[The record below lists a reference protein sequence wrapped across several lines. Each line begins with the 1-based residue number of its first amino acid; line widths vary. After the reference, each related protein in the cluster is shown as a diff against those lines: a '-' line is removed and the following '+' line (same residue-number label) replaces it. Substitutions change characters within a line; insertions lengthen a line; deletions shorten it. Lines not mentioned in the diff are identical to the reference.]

1 MEEKEELMRAAM
13 KEFHDKLSES
23 DGLVNG
29 IKYKQDLNLEIQI
42 RIDYLNDEF
51 DAELVEREMTKY
63 KDQTGNFI
71 EDIGD
76 ERVWNTI
83 LSNLRSGNI

>member
-29 IKYKQDLNLEIQI
+29 IKYKQDLDLEIQI

-51 DAELVEREMTKY
+51 DADLVEREMTKY

>member
-29 IKYKQDLNLEIQI
+29 IKYKQDLDLEIQI

-51 DAELVEREMTKY
+51 DAELVEMEMTKY

>member
-63 KDQTGNFI
+63 KDQIGNFI

>member
-29 IKYKQDLNLEIQI
+29 IKYKQDLDLEIQI